1 MDFELLPDVS
11 AGSMPRVSIGG
22 EGAGEALTEY
32 CALLFDVGP
41 ELALAEVTGFE
52 RELAEQPET
61 LESRAKLMGFY
72 LALAR
77 ESGDPEAAKAAFH
90 RHHVWVVRNRPG
102 SGLAAALTLWIHTS
116 FSESEHR
123 EITALWVDCAL
134 SRSGDPQVYGNA
146 ARFLWIRDHAD
157 LAVACLRRAI
167 ALDPEDPRWAEEL
180 AQHLLEEARA
190 CPSHRRPEHF
200 AEIHRYLDFA
210 LRRMTHPMRQD
221 ELMLPLLLSA
231 TLAGKAQVAESF
243 ATSILARGID
253 EEDEVA
259 STFRVHQAHLAL
271 AQIAAMEGAVER
283 AASHLAQASK
293 TLSYHSI
300 PEFLFEAE
308 LSQRFVAAGH
318 HAIVLTYWQCR
329 ANIYDAGAPERR
341 KIEDW
346 LAVLGRGGKPTFDV
360 SRAA

>member
-1 MDFELLPDVS
+1 MEFELLPDVS
-11 AGSMPRVSIGG
+11 SGSTPKVSVGG
-22 EGAGEALTEY
+22 EGAGEAWTEY

-41 ELALAEVTGFE
+41 ELSLAEVAGLE
-52 RELAEQPET
+52 RELEHRPET

-77 ESGDPEAAKAAFH
+77 DSGDSDGAKEAFH

-134 SRSGDPQVYGNA
+134 AKSDDPKLYGNA
-146 ARFLWIRDHAD
+146 ARFLWIRDHAE

-180 AQHLLEEARA
+180 AQHLLEEACAR
-190 CPSHRRPEHF
+190 PSRRRPEHF

-221 ELMLPLLLSA
+221 ELMLPVLLSA
-231 TLAGKAQVAESF
+231 ALAGKTQVAESF
-243 ATSILARGID
+243 ATSILARGVD
-253 EEDEVA
+253 EDDVVA
-259 STFRVHQAHLAL
+259 STFQVHQAHLAL
-271 AQIAAMEGAVER
+271 AHIAALEGAVER

-293 TLSYHSI
+293 TLSYHTI
-300 PEFLFEAE
+300 PDFLFEAE
-308 LSQRFVAAGH
+308 LSQRFGRSGH

-329 ANIYDAGAPERR
+329 AKLYPESSPERR
-341 KIEDW
+341 RIEDW
-346 LAVLGRGGKPTFDV
+346 LVVLGQGGTPTFDV
-360 SRAA
+360 ARAA